1 MSSQIGG
8 KTCHYIVLVTLFF
21 DPPLSLPSLGVEAK
35 KMYFTTSE
43 DAAPLSARQTSI
55 SSLAAARRLQRSHEK
70 YPDKPSS
77 SAPVITKQPPYNLV
91 EIPQTPTAQQ
101 TALQPVRRAPTFAQ
115 PAVILGPHP
124 RPEPSEAE
132 YVRFGARPKTLQPAA
147 SSHSTPLPQRLP
159 PQPPIASMETPAV
172 CGQCDKCDGPHAT
185 DCCPHFKKAREKHR
199 DAWESYTPPNLEA
212 SNGDGAIVATKAKR
226 LVEEAAAAAARMLRG
241 ATVVKQPGDGSC
253 LFHSL
258 AYGARQLPVL
268 GVADV
273 ELSTAEGVRARV
285 LRFLESHP
293 AEECAGVPLRD
304 WVLWES
310 KLEPVAYCSRM
321 RQPGAWGGAIEM
333 LCFSRVAN
341 ASVRVYER
349 KGDGFEQISAFDVEQ
364 QTGSA
369 ERLVRVLYSGRSHYD
384 ALTVSV

>member
-8 KTCHYIVLVTLFF
+8 KTCHLHCNPLWSTL
-21 DPPLSLPSLGVEAK
+21 PGVEAK
-35 KMYFTTSE
+35 KMYYTTSE

-147 SSHSTPLPQRLP
+147 SSHSTPPPQRLP
-159 PQPPIASMETPAV
+159 PQPPTAYMASMEKTAG
-172 CGQCDKCDGPHAT
+172 CGPCDKCDGPHAT

-199 DAWESYTPPNLEA
+199 DAWESYTPPNPEA
-212 SNGDGAIVATKAKR
+212 SGGDGASVASVATKAKR
-226 LVEEAAAAAARMLRG
+226 LAEEAAAAAARMLRG
-241 ATVVKQPGDGSC
+241 ATVVKQPGDGAC

-258 AYGARQLPVL
+258 AYGARQLL
-268 GVADV
+268 GGPDV

-310 KLEPVAYCSRM
+310 NLEPVAYCNRM